1 VRALT
6 DLWRRFGETSA
17 LAAVASLFAL
27 LAVATL
33 ALDDAATTGV
43 AVALFA
49 VFVLY
54 CLARPSGRWAVFA
67 SATVPGA
74 ASTLLHDI
82 AGTPRW
88 IGYALIPLALFMAWD
103 ADREA
108 RPGAIARRTARPGQ

>member
-1 VRALT
+1 MRALT
-6 DLWRRFGETSA
+6 ELWRRFGETSA
-17 LAAVASLFAL
+17 VAAVASLFAL
-27 LAVATL
+27 LAVAALAL
-33 ALDDAATTGV
+33 ALDDSATTGV
-43 AVALFA
+43 AVGLFA

-54 CLARPSGRWAVFA
+54 CLARPSGRREVFA

-88 IGYALIPLALFMAWD
+88 IGFALIPLALFVAWD

-108 RPGAIARRTARPGQ
+108 GPREPAET

>member
-1 VRALT
+1 M
-6 DLWRRFGETSA
+6 
-17 LAAVASLFAL
+17 FAL
-27 LAVATL
+27 LAVAALT
-33 ALDDAATTGV
+33 LDDAKTTGV
-43 AVALFA
+43 AVGLFA
-49 VFVLY
+49 VLVLY
-54 CLARPSGRWAVFA
+54 CLARTSGRREVFA

-108 RPGAIARRTARPGQ
+108 RPGVIARRTARPGQ